1 MKRIDFIRSLTIGLT
16 GMTLFPRIIIS
27 DEGQKKPVLLEH
39 FYIAGYHYYDGEKVE
54 HQLKVDDQLLVKREK
69 GNPHDSKAISL
80 WHNGHKLGFVPRHKN
95 STLAKLLDQKIEI
108 KAVINQIYREANP
121 WNRIFV
127 DIVTNK
133 LG

>member
-1 MKRIDFIRSLTIGLT
+1 MKRADFIRSLAVGLT
-16 GMTLFPRIIIS
+16 TTALFPFTTLS
-27 DEGQKKPVLLEH
+27 GKEQKKPVLLEH
-39 FYIAGYHYYDGEKVE
+39 FYIAGYSYYDGEKVK
-54 HQLKVDDQLLVKREK
+54 HQLKTNDKLRIRREK

-80 WHNGHKLGFVPRHKN
+80 WYNGHKLGFVPRHKN

-108 KAVINQIYREANP
+108 KAVINQIYHEADP

>member
-1 MKRIDFIRSLTIGLT
+1 MNRIDFIRGLAISLT
-16 GMTLFPRIIIS
+16 GMTLFPRIITS
-27 DEGQKKPVLLEH
+27 DEEQKKPVLLEH

-54 HQLKVDDQLLVKREK
+54 HQLKTNDKLRIRREK

-80 WHNGHKLGFVPRHKN
+80 WYNGHKLGFVPRHKN

-108 KAVINQIYREANP
+108 KAVINQIYHEADP